1 MKKRIFYTGLL
12 VLLTLSSFAIN
23 PVSPEKTHAQK
34 IVDAIHNPKSNY
46 VVVVSPGR
54 LAGLSRELNS
64 RHRIHYPY
72 GSRCN
77 GA

>member
-46 VVVVSPGR
+46 VVVVS
-54 LAGLSRELNS
+54 
-64 RHRIHYPY
+64 HRGDWRDYPIHYPY

>member
-46 VVVVSPGR
+46 VVVVSHRGGGTIPR
-54 LAGLSRELNS
+54 TQFPPSNPLSVWES
-64 RHRIHYPY
+64 M
-72 GSRCN
+72 
-77 GA
+77 